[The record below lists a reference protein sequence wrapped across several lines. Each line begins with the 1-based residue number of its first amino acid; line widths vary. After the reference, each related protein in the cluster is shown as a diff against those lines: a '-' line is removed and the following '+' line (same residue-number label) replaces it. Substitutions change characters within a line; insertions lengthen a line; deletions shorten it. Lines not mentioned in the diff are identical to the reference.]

1 MRWQGGSEGGLGK
14 NSVGRAGSRV
24 EGVSMAA
31 DFCCVRRVKNALG
44 IYRPRADRG
53 RRRVVV
59 DQHLHSDAGSIKT
72 ILNVVVVVAV
82 AIWVLQAVG
91 MWGRVTS
98 YRFMH

>member
-1 MRWQGGSEGGLGK
+1 
-14 NSVGRAGSRV
+14 
-24 EGVSMAA
+24 MAA

-44 IYRPRADRG
+44 IYIVLVLI
-53 RRRVVV
+53 VVGV
-59 DQHLHSDAGSIKT
+59 GLWLINTYIIIPMAGSIKT
-72 ILNVVVVVAV
+72 ILSVVVVIAV